1 MGLASI
7 AVEYGARNQE
17 LTALIRSVAVGD
29 QSAMATLYDSTS
41 RLVYGLTLRILGNAA
56 TAEDVLMD
64 VYTQVWRQASQYDE
78 KRGAPLAWL
87 TTIARSRAIDR
98 LRSSVQENSRREP
111 LESVSLSAP
120 NTSAEDFTIASE
132 MQRLVRQALESLSP
146 EQSEVIELAYYGGYS
161 HSEIAAKLGQPLGTV
176 KTRIRLGMM
185 KLREML
191 KATYERGL

>member
-7 AVEYGARNQE
+7 SVENGARNQE

-29 QSAMATLYDSTS
+29 ESAMATLYDSTS
-41 RLVYGLTLRILGNAA
+41 RLVYGLALRILGNAA

-64 VYTQVWRQASQYDE
+64 VYTQVWRQASQYDD

-98 LRSSVQENSRREP
+98 LRSGAQENRRRES

-120 NTSAEDFTIASE
+120 TTSAEDFTIASE
-132 MQRLVRQALESLSP
+132 MQKLVRVALDSLSL
-146 EQSEVIELAYYGGYS
+146 EQREVIELAYYGGYS
-161 HSEIAAKLGQPLGTV
+161 HSEIASKLGQPLGTV

-191 KATYERGL
+191 KPTYERGL